1 MGVEATA
8 GHGATTEN
16 TECIPSRYAFH
27 MRLLAA
33 TLLAGVARPH
43 CRGPQTTVDVQSL
56 MTTPVWLYNGARRVS
71 QGTGFFYRT
80 LRPDGTAAAVF
91 LVTNYHVVTGHAPG
105 VSAPRSGD
113 RIHFALHK
121 DSNEL
126 EKFSEFELPLFDVNG
141 DPIWASSDA

>member
-1 MGVEATA
+1 
-8 GHGATTEN
+8 
-16 TECIPSRYAFH
+16 